1 MWSKW
6 VHSFFGGV
14 AKKSALDRR
23 PSQRK
28 LNGPDS
34 EAAQNCGEVKVA
46 QFDSTG
52 SHSIIAEGAVLCLL
66 IPLVCWLVLLP
77 FFCGFVYLANHV
89 RLSAYIKGTLHRE
102 RPYWVAH
109 HRQTI
114 RPTDRTDIPP
124 NYPGQFNSVRR
135 GGYKFNCEKRI
146 THHPTEWVAY
156 IQFTNI
162 IIIITYFIAV
172 AVHCKALLDS
182 RWSANTYLPTYI
194 RKRSVLWNLTPW
206 TCTL

>member
-14 AKKSALDRR
+14 AKKSALNRH

-52 SHSIIAEGAVLCLL
+52 SHSIIHSRRSCALSTHSSGLL
-66 IPLVCWLVLLP
+66 AGWLVLLP
-77 FFCGFVYLANHV
+77 FFCGFVDLANHV

-109 HRQTI
+109 HRQTT
-114 RPTDRTDIPP
+114 TDRPTDIPP

-135 GGYKFNCEKRI
+135 G
-146 THHPTEWVAY
+146 V
-156 IQFTNI
+156 TNL
-162 IIIITYFIAV
+162 IA
-172 AVHCKALLDS
+172 K
-182 RWSANTYLPTYI
+182 SA
-194 RKRSVLWNLTPW
+194 
-206 TCTL
+206 